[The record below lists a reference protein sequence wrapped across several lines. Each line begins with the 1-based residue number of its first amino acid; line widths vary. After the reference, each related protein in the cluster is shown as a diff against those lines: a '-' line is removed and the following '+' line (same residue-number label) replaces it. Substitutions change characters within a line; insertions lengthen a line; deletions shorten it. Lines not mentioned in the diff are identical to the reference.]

1 MTKKASLFHK
11 LKLLDYI
18 DHANNNR
25 EITYSLQQPPSQ
37 IGPGNTSPTTFKV
50 PKTEANVSSN
60 DEPEDETSEV
70 MVENTEDD
78 SAV

>member
-1 MTKKASLFHK
+1 
-11 LKLLDYI
+11 
-18 DHANNNR
+18 
-25 EITYSLQQPPSQ
+25 
-37 IGPGNTSPTTFKV
+37 V

-60 DEPEDETSEV
+60 DEPEDETSEI

>member
-1 MTKKASLFHK
+1 M

-25 EITYSLQQPPSQ
+25 EITYSLQQPSQ
-37 IGPGNTSPTTFKV
+37 IGPGNTSPTTSKV

-60 DEPEDETSEV
+60 DEPEDETSEI